1 MKRHTVKK
9 APVLR
14 IGVDT
19 GGTFTDFILLDAQEV
34 KVHKVLST
42 PENPARAILEGLGE
56 LLGEARW
63 GRRLELTHGS
73 TVATNALLTRKG
85 SRTALITTEGFEDV
99 LEIGRQNRPY
109 LYRLDVDRPAPL
121 VPGELRLG
129 LRERIAYDGGVLVP
143 LDEASLEGVI
153 GKLKEADVSSVALCL
168 LHSYANPE
176 HERRAEERVKQ
187 AGFPVSASYRILPE
201 YREYDR
207 TSTTVLNAYV
217 SPLMGRYL
225 SHLSAEL
232 DGASLRIMQSNG
244 GSISARAASEES
256 VRTILSGPAGGVVG
270 AFLTAKAAGF
280 KNVITF
286 DMGGTSTDVSL
297 CHGEIDHTSEAVVG
311 GCPIRVP
318 VIDIQTVGAGGGSLA
333 SMDVGGALRVGPES
347 AGADPGPI
355 CYGRGETITVTDA
368 NLFLGRLDEGAF
380 LGGRMRLK
388 RAPVERAFKELA
400 RRLRTS
406 PLSAAEGVIQV
417 ANANME
423 RAIRIVS
430 LERGHD
436 PREFTLVS
444 FGGAGGLHACALAE
458 ALHIPAVLVPKDPGI
473 LSALGMVMADVVKD
487 YSRTLLLYAGE
498 ARGRELS
505 RAFSG
510 MLERA
515 REELGA
521 EGFSLG
527 AIRMRRS
534 IDMRYAGQSSE
545 INVPLEGQEF
555 PPERLGKRG
564 SISNEFKG
572 ELTARFHKLH
582 ERTYGYQDPRRR
594 VQLVTLRVR
603 ARGLTKKPR
612 LPRLEGGPRDA
623 RGALVGEKEMVFRGR
638 KVRGKVYRRELLRA
652 GNVLTGP
659 ALISEFSAT
668 TLLPPGFRCR
678 VDPWGNLILTPGKR

>member
-1 MKRHTVKK
+1 MLKHTVKK
-9 APVLR
+9 APGLR

-19 GGTFTDFILLDAQEV
+19 GGTFTDFILLEGREV
-34 KVHKVLST
+34 RVHKVLST
-42 PENPARAILEGLGE
+42 PENPAKAILKGLGE
-56 LLGEARW
+56 LFGEAGGSRA
-63 GRRLELTHGS
+63 LELIHGS
-73 TVATNALLTRKG
+73 TVATNALLTRQG
-85 SRTALITTEGFEDV
+85 ARTALITTEGFEDV
-99 LEIGRQNRPY
+99 LEIGRQNRPF
-109 LYRLDVDRPAPL
+109 LYRLDVDRPEPL
-121 VPGELRLG
+121 VPAELRLG
-129 LRERIAYDGGVLVP
+129 LRERLTYDGGVLVP
-143 LDEASLEGVI
+143 LDEASLEGI
-153 GKLKEADVSSVALCL
+153 IEKLKGAGVSSVALCL

-176 HERRAEERVKQ
+176 HERRVEERVRE

-207 TSTTVLNAYV
+207 TSTTVVNAYV
-217 SPLMGRYL
+217 SPLMGRYISQL
-225 SHLSAEL
+225 SGEL
-232 DGASLRIMQSNG
+232 EGASLRIMQSNG
-244 GSISARAASEES
+244 GSISAWAASEES

-270 AFLTAKAAGF
+270 AFLTARGAGLQ
-280 KNVITF
+280 NVITF

-297 CHGEIDHTSEAVVG
+297 CQGGLNYTSEAVVG

-333 SMDVGGALRVGPES
+333 SVDVGGALRVGPES

-355 CYGRGETITVTDA
+355 CYGRGEAITVTDA
-368 NLFLGRLDEGAF
+368 NLFLGRLDEEAF
-380 LGGRMRLK
+380 LGGRLRLE
-388 RAPVERAFKELA
+388 RAPVERAFRELA
-400 RRLRTS
+400 RRLGTS

-444 FGGAGGLHACALAE
+444 FGGAGGLHACSLAE

-498 ARGRELS
+498 ARARELS
-505 RAFSG
+505 RAFRD

-515 REELGA
+515 REELEA
-521 EGFSLG
+521 EGFSPR
-527 AIRMRRS
+527 AMRMRRS
-534 IDMRYAGQSSE
+534 IDMRYAGQSYE
-545 INVPLEGQEF
+545 INVPLEKQEF
-555 PPERLGKRG
+555 HPEMRGKSGFIRE
-564 SISNEFKG
+564 EFMG
-572 ELTARFHKLH
+572 EVMARFHKLH
-582 ERTYGYQDPRRR
+582 ERAYGHHDSGRR

-603 ARGLTKKPR
+603 ARGITKKPG
-612 LPRLEGGPRDA
+612 LPRLEEGRRDPSGA
-623 RGALVGEKEMVFRGR
+623 RVAEKEMVFRGR
-638 KVRGKVYRRELLRA
+638 RVRGRLYRRELLRA
-652 GNVLTGP
+652 GNVLLGP

-678 VDPWGNLILTPGKR
+678 VDSRGNLILTHRKP